1 METSSTI
8 NSLILLVQQSFN
20 YLPTQEELANR
31 TLYIAKGLGINMH
44 EDDLIKLIESEVPFQ
59 MNIEGLK
66 WSIKYYKH

>member
-20 YLPTQEELANR
+20 YLPTQEELSNR

-66 WSIKYYKH
+66 WSIKYYKN